1 MKGDRCMPSNR
12 DMILDEVRAER
23 GRQIAMGCDRDDAHN
38 TANDFV
44 AYIADYVGRAV
55 VMYRNEREG
64 YGFPKFREMMV
75 KVAALALAA
84 IEWHDAKG
92 RRNAE

>member
-1 MKGDRCMPSNR
+1 MPSNR
-12 DMILDEVRAER
+12 ELLLQEIYEER
-23 GRQIAMGCDRDDAHN
+23 NRQLAMGRDRDDAHN